1 MSSTMLQ
8 SFTNGARHA
17 YTDAAGTWI
26 RESRNRSWV
35 DEEEQP
41 MTSVLSIQITG
52 AFTQIGA
59 VSADRFAR
67 RGHGLLLV
75 AHDRARKEWSTNV
88 ED

>member
-1 MSSTMLQ
+1 
-8 SFTNGARHA
+8 
-17 YTDAAGTWI
+17 
-26 RESRNRSWV
+26 
-35 DEEEQP
+35 

-59 VSADRFAR
+59 VSANRFAG

-75 AHDRARKEWSTNV
+75 AHDRARKERSTNV

>member
-1 MSSTMLQ
+1 
-8 SFTNGARHA
+8 
-17 YTDAAGTWI
+17 
-26 RESRNRSWV
+26 
-35 DEEEQP
+35 
-41 MTSVLSIQITG
+41 MTSVLSIQING

-75 AHDRARKEWSTNV
+75 AHDLARKEWLTNV

>member
-1 MSSTMLQ
+1 
-8 SFTNGARHA
+8 
-17 YTDAAGTWI
+17 
-26 RESRNRSWV
+26 
-35 DEEEQP
+35 
-41 MTSVLSIQITG
+41 MTSVLSILITG

-75 AHDRARKEWSTNV
+75 AYVRARKEWSTNV

>member
-1 MSSTMLQ
+1 
-8 SFTNGARHA
+8 
-17 YTDAAGTWI
+17 
-26 RESRNRSWV
+26 
-35 DEEEQP
+35 

-75 AHDRARKEWSTNV
+75 AHDLARKEWLTNV